1 MIVNSINL
9 PDNVLIGLCYMT
21 RWVQRY
27 RGHIRKFDNNSIENN
42 YLNIDIII
50 VRILFKD
57 NVVWNL
63 TLIISLYFVVWVGI
77 MRVDSDAD
85 AIAIN

>member
-9 PDNVLIGLCYMT
+9 TDNVLIGLCHMT

-27 RGHIRKFDNNSIENN
+27 RSHIQKLANISIDNN
-42 YLNIDIII
+42 YLNIIIII

-57 NVVWNL
+57 NVVGNIDL
-63 TLIISLYFVVWVGI
+63 TLIISLYFVV
-77 MRVDSDAD
+77 
-85 AIAIN
+85 